1 MVRYLYL
8 DYKGDLVERLG
19 NGINTETG
27 ESTVVYKDGNSKIWI
42 TPYDKF
48 YGKVKANGEEV
59 ERFKFLGRF

>member
-8 DYKGDLVERLG
+8 DYKGELVERIA
-19 NGINTETG
+19 NGINTENG
-27 ESTVVYKDGNSKIWI
+27 LSSVVYKDGNNKIWI

-48 YGKVKANGEEV
+48 YGFVKIDGKEV